1 MMNLPVP
8 VLWIAQTSLRGSL
21 IIALL
26 ICARPLL
33 RRWVGSRATA
43 GLWLIPAA
51 CLLTPCAPGWRWNLP
66 AAWSLPPAA
75 SFWSAPPKLAVRVSI
90 GPVAGS
96 DPAAPSAP
104 TAGTKRLPLSRPA
117 GGRFPAANVW
127 NVLWLGGVGLAAAN
141 LGAGWLRGRRWAART
156 TPVESGSRLA
166 RVFASIPASCRR
178 GVSLRLT
185 GALEAPAAAG
195 VWRPQIWL
203 PRGWAEEWEE
213 IELRHVL
220 LHELGHIR
228 RHDLLAQWVCALACC
243 LHWFNPLAWL
253 LATRARA
260 DRELAC
266 DAWVLARGST
276 EGWEDFPVAYGR
288 TLIRIVARLR
298 APAAWPPPLPVVP
311 MASGKGNLSLRVRE
325 ISTFRPLPPW
335 RGIVAL
341 LLAAVVAAALVTGR
355 AAEPLPGAPE
365 PGGGPTPAP
374 SPATSPT
381 ADPRPFNAEP
391 EEVPPDRLGS
401 IPADRLRLSY
411 ETNNIA
417 LSIAAVRQLQ
427 KEAARYPAQADLID
441 SLAASFA
448 EKPAD
453 TAATPA
459 GFSVSRIIPTRE
471 SQELIQR
478 LSQCE
483 GVDFLTAPRVT
494 SKPDQKATVEI
505 ITEFP
510 YVTKF
515 ARVNDPAG
523 TPMLSA
529 VGFGKKN
536 LGLTLTVDGSLSPS
550 RDAVDLN
557 VSWQMVDL
565 QSFVRTR
572 DGKPIANSD
581 YKNED
586 ERPVFST
593 QVIDTCVTMPTG
605 ATLVLGS
612 ARRQPG
618 SWRGLSAN
626 ERIKEASIALTL
638 IHVRLVALSQ
648 WTVDASRAAG
658 GSPAPGPAPTG
669 SPTAEPGVD
678 KDGKQYPYGVPVEGK
693 PGFVT
698 SPYAPDA
705 GYVDVHGFARGTD
718 VRDPYTGKRFLV
730 P

>member
-8 VLWIAQTSLRGSL
+8 VLWIAQVSLRGSL
-21 IIALL
+21 VVALL
-26 ICARPLL
+26 ICARPFL

-43 GLWLIPAA
+43 GLWLVPAA
-51 CLLTPCAPGWRWNLP
+51 CLLVPCAPGWRWHLP
-66 AAWSLPPAA
+66 AAWPLSPEA
-75 SFWSAPPKLAVRVSI
+75 SFRSAPPPSAVRVAI
-90 GPVAGS
+90 GPVAGGN
-96 DPAAPSAP
+96 PAAPSALP
-104 TAGTKRLPLSRPA
+104 ARSKRLPFSRPE
-117 GGRFPAANVW
+117 GGLSPDANVW
-127 NVLWLGGVGLAAAN
+127 NVLWLGGVGLAVAN
-141 LGAGWLRGRRWAART
+141 LGVGWLRGRRWAART
-156 TPVESGSRLA
+156 APVESGSRLA
-166 RVFASIPASCRR
+166 RAFAAIPASCRR

-185 GALEAPAAAG
+185 TALEAPAAAG

-203 PRGWAEEWEE
+203 PRGWAEELEE
-213 IELRHVL
+213 VELRHVL
-220 LHELGHIR
+220 LHELGHVR

-253 LATRARA
+253 LAARARA
-260 DRELAC
+260 ERELAC
-266 DAWVLARGST
+266 DAWVLARGSAE
-276 EGWEDFPVAYGR
+276 EGEDFPAAYGR

-298 APAAWPPPLPVVP
+298 VPAAWPPPLPVVP
-311 MASGKGNLSLRVRE
+311 MAAGKGNLSLRVRE

-335 RGIVAL
+335 RGIVAWL
-341 LLAAVVAAALVTGR
+341 FATVVAAALVTGR
-355 AAEPLPGAPE
+355 AAEPPPGAPG

-374 SPATSPT
+374 SPAVSPAAESQT
-381 ADPRPFNAEP
+381 FNAEP
-391 EEVPPDRLGS
+391 EEVPPERLGS

-417 LSIAAVRQLQ
+417 LSAAAVRQLQ

-448 EKPAD
+448 EKPAE
-453 TAATPA
+453 TAAQPA

-471 SQELIQR
+471 SQELIRR
-478 LSQCE
+478 LGQCE

-523 TPMLSA
+523 HPMLTA
-529 VGFGKKN
+529 TGFGKKN

-550 RDAVDLN
+550 RNAVDLN

-565 QSFVRTR
+565 QSFVRTS

-605 ATLVLGS
+605 TTLVLGG

-618 SWRGLSAN
+618 SWRGLSAD
-626 ERIKEASIALTL
+626 EKIKESSIVLTL
-638 IHVRLVALSQ
+638 IHVRLVALSR
-648 WTVDASRAAG
+648 WTADAPGAAG
-658 GSPAPGPAPTG
+658 GSPVPEPAPTG
-669 SPTAEPGVD
+669 SPSAEPGLD
-678 KDGKQYPYGVPVEGK
+678 KDGKTYPYGVSVPGK

-698 SPYAPDA
+698 SPYAPAA
-705 GYVDVHGFARGTD
+705 GYVDVQGFARGAD